1 MTNVGSLQS
10 TMSEHAHLA
19 RATTTIHPAS
29 AAAAAAR
36 SSIIGKI
43 SVTSTATNYEILS
56 DDTSGFTQAAIIS
69 EPYFDAQT
77 SKNVTGLVGKLIFI
91 SL

>member
-29 AAAAAAR
+29 AAAAAR